1 MTKHICVI
9 EGDDAAPEAVR
20 PTVELLEA
28 MELDIELLR
37 PLTGKEAFE
46 AEGIGFPAEAAV
58 AVDQADATLFGSA
71 SDYSEDAISYLRYD
85 KGTYANVRPVKWLTG
100 YRSPLSD
107 PTGIDYVIV
116 RENLEDVYVGI
127 EGDLA
132 SLADTPLTSR
142 APEGR
147 FDPTSAGAY
156 ALKVITEANT
166 RRVAEFSCEL
176 ALRRKEQGRP
186 GIVTC
191 VAKHNVLLRT
201 DGLFRD
207 VTRSV
212 VDGYEE
218 LAYSEY
224 FVDNFGR
231 LQVETPQDL
240 DVVVTPNLYGDI
252 VSDVG
257 AGTIGGLGLT
267 PSGCYG
273 EEYAYF
279 EAVHGTAPDIEGMG
293 IINPTATIMSAA
305 MMLEYLGMSDAAS
318 RLQRAVALTY
328 EDGSV
333 LTPDQGGSAT
343 TTEFCNAVRGLL

>member
-1 MTKHICVI
+1 MTKYVCVI

-28 MELDIELLR
+28 MELDIEILR
-37 PLTGKEAFE
+37 PLTGKEAVE
-46 AEGIGFPAEAAV
+46 AHGTGFPTEARET
-58 AVDQADATLFGSA
+58 VDRADTTLFGSA
-71 SDYSEDAISYLRYD
+71 SDYSEEAISYLRYG
-85 KGTYANVRPVKWLTG
+85 KGTYANVRPVKWSTG

-107 PTGIDYVIV
+107 PSGIDYVIV

-132 SLADTPLTSR
+132 QLSDTLLTPSYSG
-142 APEGR
+142 GR

-166 RRVAEFSCEL
+166 RRVAEYSCDL
-176 ALRRKEQGRP
+176 AVRRKEQGHP

-191 VAKHNVLLRT
+191 VTKHNVLPQT

-207 VTRSV
+207 IVKEV
-212 VDGYEE
+212 VEDYPE
-218 LAYSEY
+218 LGYSEY

-231 LQVETPQDL
+231 LQVETPQVL
-240 DVVVTPNLYGDI
+240 DVVVAPNLYGDI

-279 EAVHGTAPDIEGMG
+279 EAVHGTAPDIAGKG
-293 IINPTATIMSAA
+293 IINPTATILSAA
-305 MMLEYLGMSDAAS
+305 MMLDYLGMNDAAV
-318 RLQRAVALTY
+318 RLKRAVTQMY
-328 EDGSV
+328 REGSA
-333 LTPDQGGSAT
+333 LTPDQGGTAST
-343 TTEFCNAVRGLL
+343 VEFCEAVRKRL